1 MLNVLFRFDRSD
13 VGYGNTIASVL
24 ERLDRAL
31 ISPEPLIS
39 DMNWQAD
46 WGLRARMFVTMFL
59 LFALYIVFAGALALY
74 IGGGLWL
81 FALLFAS
88 FSLVQYYFSD
98 TLTLKSMGA
107 KTVSADEYPQLHAS
121 IERLSQQADLPK
133 PKVAVVDSTVPNA
146 FATGRN
152 QKNAA
157 VCVTT
162 GIMDTLDQEELDGVL
177 AHELAHVKNSDMMV
191 MTIASFLSTIAF
203 MIVRWG
209 AFFGGGHGRGG
220 GREGGGGIVVAIL
233 VSLVVWIISYLL
245 IRALSRYREYAA
257 DRGAA
262 AITGNPSALASA
274 LLKISGEMDKVP
286 KDDMREEAEMNAF
299 FIIPIKSGIVG
310 RLFSTHPPT
319 ERRVEQLRD
328 LEREMQSF

>member
-1 MLNVLFRFDRSD
+1 
-13 VGYGNTIASVL
+13 
-24 ERLDRAL
+24 
-31 ISPEPLIS
+31 
-39 DMNWQAD
+39 MNWQAD
-46 WGLRARMFVTMFL
+46 WGLRLRMFVTMFL
-59 LFALYIVFAGALALY
+59 LFALYIVFAAVITAY
-74 IGGGLWL
+74 VGGGLLVFGL
-81 FALLFAS
+81 FFGG

-98 TLTLKSMGA
+98 TLTLRSMGA

-133 PKVAVVDSTVPNA
+133 PKVAVVDSNTPNA

-162 GIMDTLDQEELDGVL
+162 GIMDTLEQDELDGVL
-177 AHELAHVKNSDMMV
+177 AHELAHVKNRDMMV

-203 MIVRWG
+203 MMVRWG
-209 AFFGGGHGRGG
+209 AFFGGGHRRGG
-220 GREGGGGIVVAIL
+220 DRQGGGGIVVAIL
-233 VSLVVWIISYLL
+233 VSLLVWIISYLL

-286 KDDMREEAEMNAF
+286 KDDLREEAEMNAF
-299 FIIPIKSGIVG
+299 FIIPIKSGVVG
-310 RLFSTHPPT
+310 RLFATHPPT
-319 ERRVEQLRD
+319 EKRVEQLRD

>member
-1 MLNVLFRFDRSD
+1 
-13 VGYGNTIASVL
+13 
-24 ERLDRAL
+24 
-31 ISPEPLIS
+31 
-39 DMNWQAD
+39 MNWQAD
-46 WGLRARMFVTMFL
+46 WGLRFRMFVTMFL
-59 LFALYIVFAGALALY
+59 LFALYIVFAGVITAY
-74 IGGGLWL
+74 VGGGLFF
-81 FALLFAS
+81 FALLFGG

-107 KTVSADEYPQLHAS
+107 KTVSRDEYPQLHAA

-133 PKVAVVDSTVPNA
+133 PKVAVVDSSVPNA

-162 GIMDTLDQEELDGVL
+162 GLMSTLERDELDGVL
-177 AHELAHVKNSDMMV
+177 AHELAHVKNRDMMV

-203 MIVRWG
+203 MMVRWG
-209 AFFGGGHGRGG
+209 AFFGGGHGRG
-220 GREGGGGIVVAIL
+220 REGGGGGIVVAIL

-245 IRALSRYREYAA
+245 IRALSRYREFAA

-274 LLKISGEMDKVP
+274 LLKISGQMDKVP
-286 KDDMREEAEMNAF
+286 KEDLREEAEMNAF
-299 FIIPIKSGIVG
+299 FIIPIKSGVIG
-310 RLFSTHPPT
+310 RLFSTHPST

-328 LEREMQSF
+328 LEREMQTF

>member
-1 MLNVLFRFDRSD
+1 
-13 VGYGNTIASVL
+13 
-24 ERLDRAL
+24 
-31 ISPEPLIS
+31 
-39 DMNWQAD
+39 MNWQAD
-46 WGLRARMFVTMFL
+46 WGLRVRMFVTMFL
-59 LFALYIVFAGALALY
+59 LFALYIVFAGVLTAYLDA
-74 IGGGLWL
+74 GLFG
-81 FALLFAS
+81 FALLFGG

-133 PKVAVVDSTVPNA
+133 PKVAVVDSNVPNA

-152 QKNAA
+152 QANAA

-162 GIMDTLDQEELDGVL
+162 GLMRMLERDELDGVL
-177 AHELAHVKNSDMMV
+177 AHELSHVKNRDMMV

-203 MIVRWG
+203 MILRWG

-220 GREGGGGIVVAIL
+220 GREGGGGGIIVAIL
-233 VSLVVWIISYLL
+233 VSLVVWIVSYLL
-245 IRALSRYREYAA
+245 IRALSRYREFAA

-274 LLKISGEMDKVP
+274 LLKISGQMDKVP
-286 KDDMREEAEMNAF
+286 KEDLREEAEMNAF

-310 RLFSTHPPT
+310 RLFSTHPST
-319 ERRVEQLRD
+319 DRRVEALRE
-328 LEREMQSF
+328 LEREMTGL

>member
-1 MLNVLFRFDRSD
+1 
-13 VGYGNTIASVL
+13 
-24 ERLDRAL
+24 
-31 ISPEPLIS
+31 
-39 DMNWQAD
+39 MNWQAD
-46 WGLRARMFVTMFL
+46 WGLRVRMFVTMFL
-59 LFALYIVFAGALALY
+59 LFALYIVFAGVITAY
-74 IGGGLWL
+74 VGGGLFFFAFL
-81 FALLFAS
+81 FGG

-107 KTVSADEYPQLHAS
+107 KTVSREEDPQLHAS

-133 PKVAVVDSTVPNA
+133 PKVAVVDSSVPNA

-162 GIMDTLDQEELDGVL
+162 GLTHTLERDELDGVL
-177 AHELAHVKNSDMMV
+177 AHELAHVKNRDMMV

-203 MIVRWG
+203 MMVRWG
-209 AFFGGGHGRGG
+209 AFFGGGHGRG
-220 GREGGGGIVVAIL
+220 REGGGGGIVVAIL

-245 IRALSRYREYAA
+245 IRALSRYREFAA

-274 LLKISGEMDKVP
+274 LLKISGQMDKVP
-286 KDDMREEAEMNAF
+286 KEDLREEAEMNAF
-299 FIIPIKSGIVG
+299 FIIPIKSGVIG
-310 RLFSTHPPT
+310 RLFSTHPST
-319 ERRVEQLRD
+319 ERRVERLRD
-328 LEREMQSF
+328 LEREMQAF